1 MLSRGQHREQ
11 STLNWTHT
19 PAPALGLFAAR
30 AKFKGVALADG
41 AILFM
46 GGTDCL
52 NPHTPSPP
60 CQLFNDVY
68 ELRAGNNVLN
78 EITAAAEWEPR
89 YGFCLAARAGSDDVF
104 LIGGSTQYGTLHP
117 ASDRLYND
125 AWKTVDRGA
134 TWAKISTNV
143 FDAFGTNG
151 MVWHNC
157 ASTSPTTLV
166 VVGGAAGYHYST
178 VRKSTDS
185 GKTWATVS
193 ASPSCATAP
202 TPWIGALGNGRI
214 EFGFAYMPVR
224 KRLVLTGGFSQ
235 VGRHGVNV
243 NGQHN
248 DVWVSDDGGACWT
261 ALVPDTD
268 AQNDGTVGVQLAVFE
283 DNGVEVIHR
292 SGGLTARYALLGG
305 SRSLDGG
312 ATWLSV
318 GTQQQESAWSPRFH
332 HAVVYDPV
340 TPRLV
345 LCGGEGDEL
354 TNATSGGVQR
364 VWLRDVWTASTSDAA
379 LVNTPAPTPLPT
391 LDPTQSPTFPPNTPN
406 PTVAGDICA
415 CDTMSNASTCAYR
428 FDTPYPHHGV
438 CSRGSSNVATPV
450 PCHCIVCPGTPG
462 SPDNVRCLGNGWQQ
476 FARSLCFG
484 VQPCSSTVAVAT
496 FVILLVASAACVCFE
511 CVYLPLMALRRTF
524 VRRIKF
530 CSANGLGH
538 VCLCQCF
545 VCCRG
550 TAVVARAPDGR
561 RFYCWEWRS
570 ERAAR
575 DMNNV
580 RMQYFLNEDDVSFRQ
595 TLLKVFETDGMAIP
609 PPPSMEDP
617 TRPSRT
623 LPAMSSQFAAITS

>member
-1 MLSRGQHREQ
+1 
-11 STLNWTHT
+11 
-19 PAPALGLFAAR
+19 
-30 AKFKGVALADG
+30 
-41 AILFM
+41 M

-104 LIGGSTQYGTLHP
+104 LIGGSTQYGTLHR

-214 EFGFAYMPVR
+214 QFGFAYMPVR

-235 VGRHGVNV
+235 VARHGANV

-268 AQNDGTVGVQLAVFE
+268 AQNDGAVGVQLAVFE

-318 GTQQQESAWSPRFH
+318 GTQQQKSVWSPRFN

-345 LCGGEGDEL
+345 LCGGEGEQ
-354 TNATSGGVQR
+354 NINVTSGNDKR
-364 VWLRDVWTASTSDAA
+364 VWLRDIWTASTSVAA
-379 LVNTPAPTPLPT
+379 LVDNPAPIPLPT
-391 LDPTQSPTFPPNTPN
+391 LDPTMSPTFPSERR
-406 PTVAGDICA
+406 CA
-415 CDTMSNASTCAYR
+415 CDTMPNASTCMYR
-428 FDTPYPHHGV
+428 FDTEYPYTGV
-438 CSRGSSNVATPV
+438 CSHGASNVDMAV
-450 PCHCIVCPGTPG
+450 LCNCVYCPASPD
-462 SPDNVRCLGNGWQQ
+462 SPDNERCRGNWFRQYATLLCTGLQSVNEVRLQRPPKWCSPI
-476 FARSLCFG
+476 SLLTSFL
-484 VQPCSSTVAVAT
+484 
-496 FVILLVASAACVCFE
+496 LLVASAACVCFE
-511 CVYLPLMALRRTF
+511 CVYLPLKAWRRTF
-524 VRRIKF
+524 VRRMPF

-538 VCLCQCF
+538 ACLFQCF
-545 VCCRG
+545 VCCRDTDG
-550 TAVVARAPDGR
+550 VALAPGGR
-561 RFYCWEWRS
+561 RFYFWEWRS
-570 ERAAR
+570 ERAMR
-575 DMNNV
+575 DLNNTDL
-580 RMQYFLNEDDVSFRQ
+580 QYFLDEDDVSFRQ
-595 TLLKVFETDGMAIP
+595 TLLRVCEIDGAGVRP
-609 PPPSMEDP
+609 PPPSVED
-617 TRPSRT
+617 SDSIC
-623 LPAMSSQFAAITS
+623 LDLSSGGSTTHTSSDSSVSFEK